1 MIKFNLLIAILF
13 ASVSVCA
20 QEASF
25 IEESLELNKFTEGIL
40 TRPTGQEAQSLIIF
54 IQGSGPT
61 DKDGNQPMMKNDGMK
76 KISRQLAE
84 RNIASFRYDKRI
96 FKMNQLNLKEQD
108 LSFKDLVMDVEDI
121 ITYFRNTGEFESIIL
136 AGHSQGSL
144 VAILAAK
151 DNADALISLAG
162 AAEPIDSI
170 IVDQIYKQAPPL
182 AELAKES
189 FNEMRE
195 MGTTSNYSPMLE
207 NIFRKNVQPYM
218 YSWMQYNPSE
228 EIKKL
233 DIPVLIVN
241 GTADIQVEKEQ
252 AEMLKEASPQ
262 AKLVILEG
270 MNHIFRKVESE
281 DRLVN
286 TKTYNEPNLPLHPE
300 LIPAITL
307 FIKDLE

>member
-1 MIKFNLLIAILF
+1 MKKIIIIALSLFISREMI
-13 ASVSVCA
+13 S
-20 QEASF
+20 QEPDF
-25 IEESLELNKFTEGIL
+25 IEESLVLNKFTEGIL
-40 TRPTGQEAQSLIIF
+40 TRPAEQNANSLIIF

-76 KISRQLAE
+76 KMARQLAE
-84 RNIASFRYDKRI
+84 NDIASFRFDKRI

-108 LSFKDLVMDVEDI
+108 LSFQDFVLDVEDI
-121 ITYFRNTGEFESIIL
+121 ISYFRSTEEFENIIL

-151 DNADALISLAG
+151 DKADALISLAG

-182 AELAKES
+182 AELAKEA
-189 FNEMRE
+189 FNEMRDK
-195 MGTTSNYSPMLE
+195 GSTSNYSPMLE

-228 EIKKL
+228 EIKNL
-233 DIPVLIVN
+233 EIPILLIN
-241 GTADIQVEKEQ
+241 GTSDIQVEKEQ
-252 AEMLKEASPQ
+252 AEMLKK
-262 AKLVILEG
+262 AKPDAILVILEG
-270 MNHIFRKVESE
+270 MNHIFRKVDSE

-300 LIPAITL
+300 LIPAITS